1 MCIRDRVHT
10 EFYSREEADLKYGNS
25 LYQGGAPKYKEV
37 RVVEI
42 PSIDAQAC
50 AGTHVSS
57 TLKVEAVKVLRTER
71 IQDGVERIEFS
82 AGPAAIEAAQRER
95 ALLEKTAK
103 ELGVSIEQAPDAAH
117 KFVKEWKDLR
127 SKVSSLEKELA
138 SFKSSKVEFEKLGN
152 INFYMDNLGEADM
165 GEVQKLVRKITSTD
179 GNLAAIGFSKGAKGS
194 IILASSN
201 SLGIDCGS
209 VLKEALH
216 SAGGSGG
223 GKASYAQ
230 GACSSE
236 KISSVLSNIKD
247 LIV

>member
-1 MCIRDRVHT
+1 M
-10 EFYSREEADLKYGNS
+10 
-25 LYQGGAPKYKEV
+25 
-37 RVVEI
+37 
-42 PSIDAQAC
+42 
-50 AGTHVSS
+50 
-57 TLKVEAVKVLRTER
+57 
-71 IQDGVERIEFS
+71 
-82 AGPAAIEAAQRER
+82 
-95 ALLEKTAK
+95 EKTAK

-236 KISSVLSNIKD
+236 KISSVLSYIKD
-247 LIV
+247 LIA

>member
-1 MCIRDRVHT
+1 M
-10 EFYSREEADLKYGNS
+10 
-25 LYQGGAPKYKEV
+25 
-37 RVVEI
+37 
-42 PSIDAQAC
+42 
-50 AGTHVSS
+50 SS

-152 INFYMDNLGEADM
+152 INFYMVNLGEADM
-165 GEVQKLVRKITSTD
+165 GEVQKLVRKFTSPD
-179 GNLAAIGFSKGAKGS
+179 SNLAAIGFSS
-194 IILASSN
+194 EEAST
-201 SLGIDCGS
+201 IP
-209 VLKEALH
+209 
-216 SAGGSGG
+216 
-223 GKASYAQ
+223 KAFF
-230 GACSSE
+230 
-236 KISSVLSNIKD
+236 
-247 LIV
+247 

>member
-1 MCIRDRVHT
+1 
-10 EFYSREEADLKYGNS
+10 
-25 LYQGGAPKYKEV
+25 
-37 RVVEI
+37 
-42 PSIDAQAC
+42 
-50 AGTHVSS
+50 
-57 TLKVEAVKVLRTER
+57 
-71 IQDGVERIEFS
+71 
-82 AGPAAIEAAQRER
+82 
-95 ALLEKTAK
+95 
-103 ELGVSIEQAPDAAH
+103 
-117 KFVKEWKDLR
+117 
-127 SKVSSLEKELA
+127 
-138 SFKSSKVEFEKLGN
+138 
-152 INFYMDNLGEADM
+152 MDNLGEADM

-247 LIV
+247 SIV